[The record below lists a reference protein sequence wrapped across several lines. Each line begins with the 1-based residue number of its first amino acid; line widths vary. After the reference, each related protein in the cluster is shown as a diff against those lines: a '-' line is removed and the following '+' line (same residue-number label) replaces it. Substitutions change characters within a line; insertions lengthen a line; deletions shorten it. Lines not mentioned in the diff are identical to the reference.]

1 MKVVKFGGTSLASA
15 EQIKKSA
22 AIVQSDH
29 ERRLVVV
36 SAPGKRTRDDIKIT
50 DRLIACYQ
58 AAVREKSIEA
68 DFAPIRERFLEIAAD
83 LKVGSGLTE
92 LLYQARDRIQDE
104 KSYDYAV
111 SRGEYFSAR
120 LIAEYM
126 GFSFMDAE
134 EIIRFDTR
142 GKLSSESYK
151 LIDQAITP
159 DSQVVI
165 PGFYGQ
171 DAEGSIR
178 AFSRGGSDISGAVVA
193 RGAGARV
200 YENWTDV
207 SGLLAADPGIVD
219 DPAPIEEVSFRELR
233 ELSALGAKV
242 FHEEAIQ
249 PVSAAGIPINIR
261 NTNIPEAPGTMI
273 VIKKKKTRPGITG
286 VAGRVGVSAYRFQN
300 AHLGDNLSLQLT
312 ILESL
317 AAMGWKILYSACQ
330 CDTLLV
336 ILEPRENRN
345 PGDGDIDTMKEDLHL
360 SEVEKQSD
368 LCIVGAVGENLG
380 DEACLISAV
389 LTRMTEQS
397 IAPAFVSYRASGI
410 TFMAALEEEHYREA
424 IQVIASFIGYLPEL
438 SEGTSKNPF
447 SS

>member
-15 EQIKKSA
+15 DQIKKSA
-22 AIVQSDH
+22 DIVQSDN
-29 ERRLVVV
+29 ERRLIVV
-36 SAPGKRTRDDIKIT
+36 SAPGKRTRNDVKIT

-68 DFAPIRERFLEIAAD
+68 DFEPIRERFLEIAAD
-83 LKVGSGLTE
+83 LKVGSGLKE
-92 LLYQARDRIQDE
+92 LLDQAQDRIQSE

-111 SRGEYFSAR
+111 SRGEHFLAR
-120 LIAEYM
+120 LIAEYI
-126 GFSFMDAE
+126 GFSFLDAE
-134 EIIRFDTR
+134 EIIRFDAR

-151 LIDQAITP
+151 LIDQAVSP

-171 DAEGSIR
+171 DARGGIK
-178 AFSRGGSDISGAVVA
+178 AFSRGGSDISGAVIA

-249 PVSAAGIPINIR
+249 PVSTAGIPINIR

-273 VIKKKKTRPGITG
+273 VIKKRKSHPGITG
-286 VAGRVGVSAYRFQN
+286 VAGKMGVSVCRFQN
-300 AHLGDNLSLQLT
+300 AHLGDNLSLQLK

-336 ILEPRENRN
+336 ILEPLENRN

-360 SEVEKQSD
+360 SEVEKRSD

-380 DEACLISAV
+380 DEAALIPAV
-389 LTRMTEQS
+389 LTRMAEQS
-397 IAPAFVSYRASGI
+397 IAPVFASHRTSGT
-410 TFMAALEEEHYREA
+410 TFMTALEKEHYRKA
-424 IQVIASFIGYLPEL
+424 IQVMASFADSLESVGRVR
-438 SEGTSKNPF
+438 TVKQ
-447 SS
+447 